1 MAVIAAHELPTD
13 PLDALHELARG
24 EIELERLCR
33 DRMSSARAAGATWEQ
48 IGAAL
53 SITRQAAREF
63 FTRDAREAIAGNAD
77 GDEQLGE
84 DDALDLAVEEVRGVR
99 RGRPLVEG

>member
-1 MAVIAAHELPTD
+1 MRCTSWLV
-13 PLDALHELARG
+13 AR
-24 EIELERLCR
+24 
-33 DRMSSARAAGATWEQ
+33 SSLNAFVGIGCLRRAPQGQPWEQ

-53 SITRQAAREF
+53 GITRQAAREF
-63 FTRDAREAIAGNAD
+63 FTRDAREALAGNTD